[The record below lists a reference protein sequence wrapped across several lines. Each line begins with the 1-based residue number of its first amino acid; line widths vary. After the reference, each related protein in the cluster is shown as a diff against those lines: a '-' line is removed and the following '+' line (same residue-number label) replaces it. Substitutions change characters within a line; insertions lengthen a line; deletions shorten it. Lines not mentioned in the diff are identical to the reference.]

1 MSSTPH
7 SIPDKATAEA
17 ITAVKFLKLVALD
30 DRTNLY
36 EIGHEQGLDK
46 ATVDKILNRY
56 KYLVLADMQTGDYP
70 KRTLGI
76 FNNACEPYLPEQEKL
91 VEDDLER
98 LKFILK
104 FKKGKKKV
112 ISETD
117 RTFNDNM
124 SYEPTTR
131 QPYNNMGAP
140 PMVNTG
146 QPGQWGPQ
154 PQTPYQPQQGYPG
167 QSFPPSV
174 DPYQQAQGGQQYPA
188 PQGNYIE
195 DDDDVS
201 LMRMLLTNNFNPRPH
216 LINGFLDNFKRFK
229 HSWMQQPQK
238 LLAALKSNFGPQAG
252 ETAFMMFMDTRP
264 SQSNDAP
271 GALYQLTGA
280 SNYQPMN
287 PALTQF
293 GGGMGQNPWSN
304 FLPGG
309 DPNAMG
315 GNMAYGYG
323 YGQQGMMSR
332 AEVAALEEDKK
343 FNRLIE
349 RMIKANTIL
358 SMNQMYKANLNGG
371 QGGPGAPPYQNPFGP
386 PQEYHREVDPNTGRV
401 THEYWAP
408 GGMYGG
414 QQQTQGDP
422 YMLEFMRMMN
432 TQNNTLLTN
441 ALGQASGANG
451 GGLLGELV
459 KSIVGSKL
467 ERSGDEFD
475 KMSKMMDIMTN
486 MRASMG
492 LGPGGP
498 NDPNSPAAIKLKE
511 IDTDMKLGLA
521 ELKMQADARQHEW
534 NLQEAEAHKADE
546 NTQMFF
552 KLAKELGSDAIGPLI
567 KMFAEAYITKAMGGG
582 AGQGAGG
589 PGGMLGQ
596 IMQNPEAMQNIQR
609 MMQGMQGG
617 GAGMPPGGGG
627 PPGGGLPPGMQ
638 DMDPEGQEL
647 LASMMGM
654 DPQAIMQA
662 QNPMNTGRM
671 NPAQF
676 EEIKADQRHLEG
688 QLERQMKENERLRA
702 QMQQIQSGGGGGGGQ
717 GQFVVQQQGP
727 PPEEFDLPDNQ
738 EEQPLLQQQQDFS
751 NPDQSVDRMLSQASD
766 EELDSIVREIE
777 QKSLNQEKI
786 RNKVL
791 AQLARR
797 KQVVANPYTAVS
809 QQQRNNPQY
818 RPQVPKVV
826 DQEELRAQNYAQ
838 SPYQAPPPNIKLPE
852 PEPQQGKEVQ
862 INEGS
867 AVNLPRN
874 LGKVE
879 AQEDRTGMSSVIG
892 AGGMYDENPYSNP
905 QNEQQEYAQMT
916 GYNAPRMDFGV
927 SVKKDVELPPEGT
940 YVPGTEEESINP
952 PQFTRPPVDEEP
964 EPEIPDESDDGE
976 EEIVHKKELEQQKR
990 KKRTRKN

>member
-7 SIPDKATAEA
+7 SIPDKNTAEA
-17 ITAVKFLKLVALD
+17 VTAVKFLKLVALD
-30 DRTNLY
+30 DRNNLY
-36 EIGHEQGLDK
+36 EIGAEQGLDK
-46 ATVDKILNRY
+46 PTIDKILNRF
-56 KYLVLADMQTGDYP
+56 KYICLADMQTGDYP

-91 VEDDLER
+91 IETDLEN

-104 FKKGKKKV
+104 FKKGKKKD
-112 ISETD
+112 IREND
-117 RTFNDNM
+117 RTMLSDM
-124 SYEPTTR
+124 SYEPSSR
-131 QPYNNMGAP
+131 PIGYNNMGAP
-140 PMVNTG
+140 PNI
-146 QPGQWGPQ
+146 QNQ
-154 PQTPYQPQQGYPG
+154 PQHQQAPYDQYQ
-167 QSFPPSV
+167 
-174 DPYQQAQGGQQYPA
+174 YQQAPPPPQQQYQ

-201 LMRMLLTNNFNPRPH
+201 LMRMLLMNNFNPRPH

-229 HSWMQQPQK
+229 HVWLQQPQK

-252 ETAFMMFMDTRP
+252 ETAFMMFMDTRA
-264 SQSNDAP
+264 SNSNEAP
-271 GALYQLTGA
+271 GALYALTGA
-280 SNYQPMN
+280 STYQPSN

-293 GGGMGQNPWSN
+293 GGGMQNMGNS
-304 FLPGG
+304 FIPGM

-315 GNMAYGYG
+315 GQYGYG
-323 YGQQGMMSR
+323 YGYGGQQQGMMSR
-332 AEVAALEEDKK
+332 SEMAALEEDKK

-349 RMIKANTIL
+349 KMIKANTIL
-358 SMNQMYKANLNGG
+358 SMNQMYKANINGG
-371 QGGPGAPPYQNPFGP
+371 SPGGGAPPGMGGFG
-386 PQEYHREVDPNTGRV
+386 QEYHREVDPNTGRV
-401 THEYWAP
+401 VHEYWSP
-408 GGMYGG
+408 GGVYGG

-441 ALGQASGANG
+441 ALGQAGGANG

-459 KSIVGSKL
+459 KTIVGSKL

-492 LGPGGP
+492 MGPGGA

-521 ELKMQADARQHEW
+521 ELKMQSDSRQHEW

-567 KMFAEAYITKAMGGG
+567 KMFAEAYITKSMGGG
-582 AGQGAGG
+582 GQGG

-596 IMQNPEAMQNIQR
+596 LMQNPEAMANIQR
-609 MMQGMQGG
+609 MMQGAGG
-617 GAGMPPGGGG
+617 GGMPPQQQQGI
-627 PPGGGLPPGMQ
+627 PPGIANL
-638 DMDPEGQEL
+638 DPEAQEV
-647 LASMMGM
+647 LASMGMGM
-654 DPQAIMQA
+654 DPSQIAAM
-662 QNPMNTGRM
+662 QNPMNTGQGM
-671 NPAQF
+671 GAAQF

-688 QLERQMKENERLRA
+688 QLDRQMKENQMLRT
-702 QMQQIQSGGGGGGGQ
+702 QMQQMVNQGGQ
-717 GQFVVQQQGP
+717 QQFVVQQGP
-727 PPEEFDLPDNQ
+727 PPQEFNLPD
-738 EEQPLLQQQQDFS
+738 EQPEEEGPI
-751 NPDQSVDRMLSQASD
+751 NPDQSVENMLSHASS
-766 EELDSIVREIE
+766 EELDAITREIE

-791 AQLARR
+791 TELARR
-797 KQVVANPYTAVS
+797 RQSIGTAYTQVS
-809 QQQRNNPQY
+809 QQQMNNPQY
-818 RPQVPKVV
+818 RPQTPKVI

-838 SPYQAPPPNIKLPE
+838 DPYQAPHPNINIPE
-852 PEPQQGKEVQ
+852 PSKAPEGKEVQ
-862 INEGS
+862 VNEGS

-874 LGKVE
+874 LGTRIE

-892 AGGMYDENPYSNP
+892 GGGLYEQNAYSNP

-916 GYNAPRMDFGV
+916 GYNAPRMDFGI

-940 YVPGTEEESINP
+940 FDASSVEQPVNPVPEFARKTPEREQHEEEE
-952 PQFTRPPVDEEP
+952 VVEDEE
-964 EPEIPDESDDGE
+964 E
-976 EEIVHKKELEQQKR
+976 EEEVVVQKKEETKHVR
-990 KKRTRKN
+990 KGRPKKTR